1 MGRKL
6 SLTRQIIQK
15 IDNPPTE
22 ELALMTWWNNIRE
35 NGGMG
40 LSEDGF
46 ILFID
51 KLKLKH
57 YDWELPAQSTLG
69 NRIVLAMDRKMEF
82 PYYIKRPRGKK
93 TVGMIY
99 LFGER
104 DAVMLNLCGSL
115 SRFVENTLQPDERR
129 D

>member
-1 MGRKL
+1 
-6 SLTRQIIQK
+6 
-15 IDNPPTE
+15 
-22 ELALMTWWNNIRE
+22 MTWWANIRE
-35 NGGMG
+35 DGGMG
-40 LSEDGF
+40 LTEDGF

-51 KLKLKH
+51 QLKLKH
-57 YDWELPAQSTLG
+57 YDWELPAQSILG

-93 TVGMIY
+93 MKGMIY

-115 SRFVENTLQPDERR
+115 SKFVENTLQPDESWN
-129 D
+129 

>member
-6 SLTRQIIQK
+6 NLTRQILKK
-15 IDNPPTE
+15 IDSPPSE
-22 ELALMTWWNNIRE
+22 ELALMTWWANIRE
-35 NGGMG
+35 DGGMG
-40 LSEDGF
+40 LTEDGF

-51 KLKLKH
+51 RLKLKH
-57 YDWELPAQSTLG
+57 YDWELPAQSILG

-93 TVGMIY
+93 MKGMIY

-115 SRFVENTLQPDERR
+115 SKFVENTLQPDESWN
-129 D
+129 